1 MENKILKKSFEP
13 IINDKSKILIL
24 GSLPSDKSIIA
35 NEYYGN
41 KTNQFWDIISLIF
54 EKERIKFKNYNEKIQ
69 FLNNHYIALWD
80 VYCLAERKCSLDSDI
95 KNGEFNN
102 IKELLDKYTNIKTV
116 LLNGKKSELAF
127 KKYMKNENIICNY
140 KYVPS
145 SSSANTRFSLL
156 EKVKYW
162 EKAIFVSQE

>member
-54 EKERIKFKNYNEKIQ
+54 EKEIECCFGTIISS
-69 FLNNHYIALWD
+69 LS
-80 VYCLAERKCSLDSDI
+80 VSLASRNCDL
-95 KNGEFNN
+95 F
-102 IKELLDKYTNIKTV
+102 
-116 LLNGKKSELAF
+116 
-127 KKYMKNENIICNY
+127 
-140 KYVPS
+140 
-145 SSSANTRFSLL
+145 
-156 EKVKYW
+156 
-162 EKAIFVSQE
+162 

>member
-54 EKERIKFKNYNEKIQ
+54 EKERIKFKK
-69 FLNNHYIALWD
+69 
-80 VYCLAERKCSLDSDI
+80 
-95 KNGEFNN
+95 
-102 IKELLDKYTNIKTV
+102 
-116 LLNGKKSELAF
+116 
-127 KKYMKNENIICNY
+127 
-140 KYVPS
+140 
-145 SSSANTRFSLL
+145 
-156 EKVKYW
+156 
-162 EKAIFVSQE
+162 